1 MKNGSKFL
9 LSLLKEVLKSL
20 TGILR
25 AAGRGRSLSFDTFL
39 SFKKATL
46 VTGALVQNSLWDGAR
61 AFETGR
67 GVKKGTLLT
76 TVKVSFTL
84 RTMAFILYLQSTH
97 GSTHGTAKN
106 LPKAWHR
113 LGAKFFRT
121 LGLEGPLLLRLLPIS
136 IHITSLSILPFHRFS
151 LMFDPSR
158 ISPVLA
164 VVSFEAW
171 DLGRPLSPF

>member
-9 LSLLKEVLKSL
+9 LSLLEKVLKGL
-20 TGILR
+20 TGIFR

-39 SFKKATL
+39 HFKKATL
-46 VTGALVQNSLWDGAR
+46 VAGALVQNSLWDRAR

-84 RTMAFILYLQSTH
+84 RTLAFKLYLQSTH

-106 LPKAWHR
+106 LSKARHW

-121 LGLEGPLLLRLLPIS
+121 LGLEGPLLLWLFPLS
-136 IHITSLSILPFHRFS
+136 IHITALSILPFHRFS

-158 ISPVLA
+158 ISPVEL
-164 VVSFEAW
+164 V
-171 DLGRPLSPF
+171 LSWL